1 MNSKIAIAV
10 VSLLLGLGGG
20 VGGGALFS
28 HTVAGP
34 PGTTGPQGPAGHTGP
49 AGPQGNTGAPGPA
62 GNTGLA
68 AAPALTTPSLSQL
81 QSQIEGQ
88 ITCLDN
94 ALNNL
99 TLSNVAGGGSIGAS
113 C

>member
-49 AGPQGNTGAPGPA
+49 AGPQGNTG
-62 GNTGLA
+62 LA
-68 AAPALTTPSLSQL
+68 AAPALTTLSLSQL